1 MSAHRA
7 TPGTSGD
14 GDLATAP
21 DSETPKPSSGTGRR
35 WLAIAMAIP
44 LIGMLGEALLVFVV
58 CIPPSRTPG
67 SLSWDLRAESTEA
80 GGAVHVDI
88 RGENGQILRGE
99 FLGDPALRPV
109 VVFGHSYRSNHHQAL
124 PLARALLAEGY
135 SVLSFDFRGCGD
147 SDGTLSFCGAVESED
162 VLAVLRYLTV
172 DRSIPPDRI
181 AYVGTS
187 MGAAA
192 FLVGADQAVSKVAA
206 CALLAPYADL
216 KEAFD
221 ARTRQYA
228 GLCIRPW
235 FLPAVWFFGQL
246 AGRSIDQVRP
256 ANHARALIGIPSLW
270 VSGSE
275 DWRAPARDIKDMAE
289 EAGGSLV
296 ALDGADHIDISRPG
310 KDATLAVVSFLS
322 QHLPVDRP

>member
-1 MSAHRA
+1 VSQIPSRSAGDAEPR
-7 TPGTSGD
+7 TSAD
-14 GDLATAP
+14 FASEPAAPTTTA
-21 DSETPKPSSGTGRR
+21 RR
-35 WLAIAMAIP
+35 WVAIALALP
-44 LIGMLGEALLVFVV
+44 LLAMLGEALLVLLV

-88 RGENGQILRGE
+88 RGEEGQILRGE
-99 FLGDPALRPV
+99 FLGDPELRPV

-135 SVLSFDFRGCGD
+135 AVLSFDFRGCGD
-147 SDGTLSFCGAVESED
+147 SDGTLSFCGAVEAED
-162 VLAVLRYLTV
+162 VLSVLRYLTV
-172 DRSIPPDRI
+172 DRSVPPTRI
-181 AYVGTS
+181 AYVGSS

-192 FLVGADQAVSKVAA
+192 FLLGADQTAPKVAA

-216 KEAFD
+216 NQAFD

-235 FLPAVWFFGQL
+235 FLPATWLFGQL
-246 AGRSIDQVRP
+246 AGRSIEQVRP
-256 ANHARALIGIPSLW
+256 ADHAHALTDLPSLW

-289 EAGGSLV
+289 DAGGTLV
-296 ALDGADHIDISRPG
+296 ALDGADHVEVSRPG
-310 KDATLAVVSFLS
+310 ASAVRAVVSFLS
-322 QHLPVDRP
+322 QHFPVELP